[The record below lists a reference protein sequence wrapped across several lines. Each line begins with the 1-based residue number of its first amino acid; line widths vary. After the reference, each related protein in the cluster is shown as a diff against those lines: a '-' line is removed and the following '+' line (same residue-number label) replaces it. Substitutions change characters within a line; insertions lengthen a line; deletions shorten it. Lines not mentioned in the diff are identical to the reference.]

1 MFSCEVCGFF
11 KNTFF
16 YRTSLVTAS
25 ENWILNEKFHGRS
38 LGLNRPLQD
47 VAQNL
52 DDDFIMITL
61 TSSSWHRGKISLN
74 MLHTGGLCGVLGF
87 TAPLILISKKFQ
99 SKYIYTLNS
108 TFYKAVFFECLI
120 DVGAAYKSY
129 KTPRLVIFW
138 LIFWTHSLSCFANG
152 NVLSTPS
159 RFIRQSKMNIQNF
172 CLFVIF
178 LRGHIN

>member
-1 MFSCEVCGFF
+1 MKNPIFRGVGESQKNQYIGGNCLKRRRAGTVCRFKEGLGKKRGGGVFEGVGSWYSNAQYVEACNFIKKETQALVFSCEVCGFF

-47 VAQNL
+47 IAQNL

-87 TAPLILISKKFQ
+87 TEPL
-99 SKYIYTLNS
+99 
-108 TFYKAVFFECLI
+108 
-120 DVGAAYKSY
+120 
-129 KTPRLVIFW
+129 
-138 LIFWTHSLSCFANG
+138 
-152 NVLSTPS
+152 
-159 RFIRQSKMNIQNF
+159 
-172 CLFVIF
+172 
-178 LRGHIN
+178 